1 MPAPRSDIPAASG
14 RMPGLDGLRG
24 LAALAVV
31 VLHVWMY
38 TEANRPGRSAFVDA
52 VAGELR
58 VAVGLFFVLSGFLLV
73 RPWVA
78 AGRGERRAPDVARF
92 FAKRIARI
100 GPAYWVAL
108 AGAFLLFH
116 GTGHGREGGVGTLPA
131 FALFL
136 ENMFAATRGKL
147 DPPMWSLGIEV
158 SFYALLPVLGWALVR
173 AARALGAVAGPL
185 ALCGGLVAVNAAWL
199 WAGTRGGWPPETM
212 WTLPTYVGLFASGM
226 GAAVLVH
233 GRAPGR
239 GASAALLL
247 GGWLAVVANG
257 WWHSPGTGFVGHVVA
272 DLPAGIGF
280 AAVVAAVATRPPGLL
295 ASAPLRALG
304 AVSYGVYL
312 WHMPVLFWL
321 RMHHALPARAVAA
334 LALVLAPTLAL
345 GAASWWLVERPAVR
359 AIGRDRDRR
368 ARPARPRSRVGAP
381 AAELAD

>member
-1 MPAPRSDIPAASG
+1 
-14 RMPGLDGLRG
+14 
-24 LAALAVV
+24 
-31 VLHVWMY
+31 
-38 TEANRPGRSAFVDA
+38 
-52 VAGELR
+52 
-58 VAVGLFFVLSGFLLV
+58 
-73 RPWVA
+73 
-78 AGRGERRAPDVARF
+78 
-92 FAKRIARI
+92 
-100 GPAYWVAL
+100 
-108 AGAFLLFH
+108 
-116 GTGHGREGGVGTLPA
+116 
-131 FALFL
+131 
-136 ENMFAATRGKL
+136 
-147 DPPMWSLGIEV
+147 
-158 SFYALLPVLGWALVR
+158 
-173 AARALGAVAGPL
+173 
-185 ALCGGLVAVNAAWL
+185 
-199 WAGTRGGWPPETM
+199 
-212 WTLPTYVGLFASGM
+212 M

-257 WWHSPGTGFVGHVVA
+257 WWHSRGTGLAGHVVA

-280 AAVVAAVATRPPGLL
+280 GAVVAAVATRPPGLL